1 MRFQRTLALL
11 GVGLLWLALGPWVL
25 AAALGSLFVRRIRDW
40 IRPTRRVVG
49 IATGVL
55 TGLAGMVVAVPDGWL
70 PVPPG
75 PGALVTPAY
84 VGRPATAR
92 PIRMSVP
99 EPPGLAFGRDAVG
112 PLGESPE
119 VDTAWFGLTRCV
131 TPHFDSHRRLVTVCR
146 DGKAGAL
153 QVIDPE
159 TLRPLVTK
167 ELSERPDELDDACA
181 DAPFYLDESD
191 RAVVATADRHVLV
204 VETADAGGDADL
216 TTRADLDLTGQVPG
230 DDCVVGL
237 APGGHGRIWFAT
249 RAGLVGAVDAV
260 DPGAAAVVALDE
272 QVDNSLAVDPDGGVY
287 VVTTQA
293 LHRLDAGPA
302 GKPSV
307 TWRAAYDRGSGRKSG
322 QPSQGSGTEPVLLA
336 GGLVAIADNA
346 NPRMHVV
353 LHDRSD
359 GSTVCNVEVF
369 EDDRGATASS
379 LVPIGDGVI
388 VENNHGYDGPLSTIL
403 GRTTDAGLA
412 RVDVAGG
419 KCRVVWTSTETAP
432 SADAA
437 LSPANGLLYAHT
449 KQHSW
454 WGADAWY
461 LTAIDARTGR
471 RVFGVR
477 TGLGQFAASHHGG
490 VTIAPDGSAYV
501 ATMGGLVRIH
511 DRRRAG

>member
-11 GVGLLWLALGPWVL
+11 GVGLLCLALGPWALV
-25 AAALGSLFVRRIRDW
+25 AALGGLFVRRIRDW
-40 IRPTRRVVG
+40 LRPTRRVVG
-49 IATGVL
+49 TVTAVVA
-55 TGLAGMVVAVPDGWL
+55 GLAGLVVVVPDGWL

-99 EPPGLAFGRDAVG
+99 DPPGLARGGDAVG

-119 VDTAWFGLTRCV
+119 VDSAWFGLTRCA
-131 TPHFDSHRRLVTVCR
+131 TPALDSGGRLVTVCR

-153 QVIDPE
+153 VVLDPD
-159 TLRPLVTK
+159 TMRPLVDK
-167 ELSERPDELDDACA
+167 ELPERPDELDDACS
-181 DAPFYLDESD
+181 DAPFYLDD
-191 RAVVATADRHVLV
+191 AARAVVATADRHVLV
-204 VETADAGGDADL
+204 VETSDAGGDADL
-216 TTRADLDLTGQVPG
+216 TTRAELDLTGQVPG

-237 APGGHGRIWFAT
+237 APDGHGRIWFAT
-249 RAGLVGAVDAV
+249 RAGLVGAVDA
-260 DPGAAAVVALDE
+260 DSGTAAVVALDE

-302 GKPSV
+302 GKPTV

-322 QPSQGSGTEPVLLA
+322 QPSQGSGTAPVLLA
-336 GGLVAIADNA
+336 DGLVAISDNA

-353 LHDRSD
+353 LHDRAD

-379 LVPIGDGVI
+379 LVPVADGVI
-388 VENNHGYDGPLSTIL
+388 VENNHGHDGPLSTIL

-412 RVDVAGG
+412 RVDVVGG
-419 KCRVVWTSTETAP
+419 RCRVVWTSTETAP

-477 TGLGQFAASHHGG
+477 TGLGPLAASVAG
-490 VTIAPDGSAYV
+490 VRIAPDGSAYV
-501 ATMGGLVRIH
+501 ATAGGMVQVH
-511 DRRRAG
+511 DRRPAG